1 MNNNKNVLFCLHRRN
16 LLATLVLVAGAP
28 AAQAFQ
34 LDLADPDWNVRF
46 DNTAKLSYGQRVE
59 GQNAKVARTAN
70 LNDGD
75 KNFSVGSAVT
85 QRVDL
90 LTELD
95 VVYQGNM
102 GMRVSAA
109 SWYDH
114 AYDDVGSNSNPF
126 PGQAGNA
133 GNLVLARPAGGLP
146 AGTVLQGG
154 PSRRH
159 GLSNYSDRYYNG
171 PSGEFLDA
179 FVFYSTEIGDESML
193 SGKLGWHSVYWGE
206 TLFNAA
212 NGINYGQSALDLA
225 KLYNVPGTETK
236 ELFLPRKQLSLSYTI
251 NPELTLA
258 AQYFLEFENSRLPE
272 GAPTWAPTTC
282 LATVPTFSGCRCPTR
297 SAVLVPS
304 MAHPAGMTSA
314 RATAATSV

>member
-16 LLATLVLVAGAP
+16 LLATLLLVAGAP

-109 SWYDH
+109 
-114 AYDDVGSNSNPF
+114 
-126 PGQAGNA
+126 
-133 GNLVLARPAGGLP
+133 
-146 AGTVLQGG
+146 AGT
-154 PSRRH
+154 
-159 GLSNYSDRYYNG
+159 
-171 PSGEFLDA
+171 
-179 FVFYSTEIGDESML
+179 T
-193 SGKLGWHSVYWGE
+193 
-206 TLFNAA
+206 TLM
-212 NGINYGQSALDLA
+212 
-225 KLYNVPGTETK
+225 
-236 ELFLPRKQLSLSYTI
+236 
-251 NPELTLA
+251 
-258 AQYFLEFENSRLPE
+258 
-272 GAPTWAPTTC
+272 TT
-282 LATVPTFSGCRCPTR
+282 
-297 SAVLVPS
+297 
-304 MAHPAGMTSA
+304 
-314 RATAATSV
+314 